1 MSVYPKWMEARCKK
15 GCPTIPP
22 IIIPPDCPDGGG
34 GRGGGGGG
42 GGMTIAYRDRPLPKV
57 RIKLVKDEDLHA
69 NINITILK
77 VVDMSL
83 TGGTE

>member
-15 GCPTIPP
+15 GCPTVPP
-22 IIIPPDCPDGGG
+22 IIVPPPSGTGGSGGG
-34 GRGGGGGG
+34 GV
-42 GGMTIAYRDRPLPKV
+42 TIAYRDRPLPKV

-77 VVDMSL
+77 VVEMSL
-83 TGGTE
+83 TGGKE

>member
-15 GCPTIPP
+15 GCPAVPP
-22 IIIPPDCPDGGG
+22 IIIPPDGG
-34 GRGGGGGG
+34 GRGGGGG

-57 RIKLVKDEDLHA
+57 RIKLVKDEDVDS

-83 TGGTE
+83 TGGKE

>member
-22 IIIPPDCPDGGG
+22 IIVPPPDDGG

-42 GGMTIAYRDRPLPKV
+42 GVTIAYRDRPLPKV
-57 RIKLVKDEDLHA
+57 RIKRVKDEDLHA

-77 VVDMSL
+77 VVELSL
-83 TGGTE
+83 TGGKE

>member
-1 MSVYPKWMEARCKK
+1 MSVYPKWMEKRCSVT
-15 GCPTIPP
+15 CPAIPP
-22 IIIPPDCPDGGG
+22 IIIPPTGA
-34 GRGGGGGG
+34 GGGGG
-42 GGMTIAYRDRPLPKV
+42 GGMTLAYRDRPLPKV
-57 RIKLVKDEDLHA
+57 RIKLVKEEDLHS